1 MSPVDLRNAAISTSP
16 HFADLTEAETPA
28 AAAPL
33 LAKARGVFGFVPN
46 LAVVMAE
53 EPAALES
60 YSHSL
65 QAFGETSLN
74 AIEQQ
79 IVLMAVSRADKA
91 DYSLAIHAAL
101 ASLLGATPNIVKAVA
116 TGGPLY
122 EPRLAALRRFTEM
135 LAIGRGRISDAELEA
150 FFAAGYD
157 RTAVVAVAF
166 GVAVKSFANMLAHV
180 AQTPVDAAFAS
191 TLADLRS

>member
-1 MSPVDLRNAAISTSP
+1 MYPADLRSAAISASP
-16 HFADLTEAETPA
+16 HFADLTEAEVPA
-28 AAAPL
+28 AAGPL
-33 LAKARGVFGFVPN
+33 LAKARGVYGFVPN

-60 YSHSL
+60 YSLSL
-65 QAFGETSLN
+65 QAFGQTSLN
-74 AIEQQ
+74 PIEQQ
-79 IVLMAVSRADKA
+79 IVLMTVSRADRA

-101 ASLLGATPNIVKAVA
+101 AALLGATPNIVKAVA
-116 TGGPLY
+116 TGAPLH

-135 LAIGRGRISDAELEA
+135 LAIGRGRISDTELEA

-166 GVAVKSFANMLAHV
+166 GIAVKGFANMLAHV